1 MSKRLNPCYYSHAIF
16 AIQSNQKKR
25 YRHPSEF
32 VVVMGTLNRFE
43 RQNGTIVAQVS
54 SMAYMNTFS
63 PDTMRDDVGILFLS
77 PSVSLGEGQLAVT
90 PIQLTGDATPP
101 GRVCQIAGWGRTEQ
115 VRTYLRTSNDT
126 NHNTKFF

>member
-1 MSKRLNPCYYSHAIF
+1 MDSSLFFILMAIF

-25 YRHPSEF
+25 YRKPSEF

-77 PSVSLGEGQLAVT
+77 STEEGHLAVT
-90 PIQLTGDATPP
+90 PIQLMREVIPP

-115 VRTYLRTSNDT
+115 VRRDLRTSNYT
-126 NHNTKFF
+126 NPNTNSF